1 MGPTQI
7 IGGHRVSEQ
16 VLGAVREASR
26 RTGADFGYMLANA
39 ARESGFRPDAQAQ
52 TSSATGLY
60 QFIETT
66 WLEMVR
72 DHGAEHGLGGLA
84 TQIIDGPG
92 GMPNVADPATRQ
104 HILDLRRDPRL
115 NAVMAGEF
123 ANANKRHLE
132 RSVGGEIGSTEI
144 YLAHFL
150 GAEAAAT
157 FLEARRATPGRPAS
171 DLFPAAARANRAVFF
186 DRETGAARSLES
198 VYRGIDR
205 TFGDTLSTT
214 REIAGPADRPSRIF
228 DAPLTRST
236 PLLSQAPGLSLWS
249 TLFLNS
255 LPAPGASR

>member
-39 ARESGFRPDAQAQ
+39 ARESGFRADAQAR

-60 QFIETT
+60 QFIDST
-66 WLEMVR
+66 WLQMVR

-84 TQIIDGPG
+84 RQIAGGPDGTP
-92 GMPNVADPATRQ
+92 MVADPATRQ
-104 HILDLRRDPRL
+104 RILDLRRDPRL

-132 RSVGGEIGSTEI
+132 RTIGGEIGSTEL

-150 GAEAAAT
+150 GANAAAT
-157 FLEARRATPGRPAS
+157 FLEARRATPDLPAAE
-171 DLFPAAARANRAVFF
+171 LFPAAARANRAVFF
-186 DRETGAARSLES
+186 DRQTGAARSLEA
-198 VYRGIDR
+198 VYQRIGRSLD
-205 TFGDTLSTT
+205 DTLAAT
-214 REIAGPADRPSRIF
+214 RDIAGPADRPSRMF
-228 DAPLTRST
+228 AGPMTGSRQ
-236 PLLSQAPGLSLWS
+236 LLSQASGLSLWS